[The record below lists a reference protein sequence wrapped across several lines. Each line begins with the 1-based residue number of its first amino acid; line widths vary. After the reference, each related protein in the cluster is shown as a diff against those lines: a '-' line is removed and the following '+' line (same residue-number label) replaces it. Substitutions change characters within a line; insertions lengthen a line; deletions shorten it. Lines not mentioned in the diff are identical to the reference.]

1 MGKAS
6 YFVRAHEWVHAMR
19 PAGPTQ
25 ETRCP
30 LRNWKNLEIPKK
42 AFGCIRRRGREDSTA
57 GAKQSKA
64 MQCNART
71 CGQEEAP
78 NKQPRRP
85 HYAWCPIA
93 LQQLVVQ
100 VSGRR
105 TEHACASLHRNFWLH
120 KDAGSL
126 PLACSHDRTND
137 KDDDNYELMMARTF
151 VIVDPSGKERELALS
166 YKSIYRQL

>member
-1 MGKAS
+1 M
-6 YFVRAHEWVHAMR
+6 RCDR
-19 PAGPTQ
+19 PARPRKPGVPCGIEKT
-25 ETRCP
+25 
-30 LRNWKNLEIPKK
+30 WKSQKRLSAAYDDEAEK
-42 AFGCIRRRGREDSTA
+42 TA
-57 GAKQSKA
+57 PPEQSKA
-64 MQCNART
+64 KQCNART